1 MKQTFRLYKRGASGR
16 YYLQNNLTGQQESLG
31 TSDRAEALRLLCA
44 RNEADSQPAFNAQIA
59 RAYLTAGDP
68 LVGKRTWQQ
77 VMDAMVAGK
86 STMRKGTQDRCA
98 RAMKQPAF
106 ESLRSLTLLQTRAEH
121 FLQTLESGTHS
132 TNVFL
137 RRLHSFALALGWLP
151 WPVLRPAQWPR
162 ARGKDRR
169 GITWEEHRRLVA
181 VEKSAERRDYLEL
194 LWHVGAAQ
202 TDLASLTAADI
213 AWPHRTLTYF
223 RRKTGEPCVL
233 RYGPEMEAILK
244 RLPATGPLFPELSKI
259 DAADRARW
267 FGKRCRR
274 LKISGVTLH
283 SYRFAWAERA
293 MAAGYPERYAQ
304 ESLGHRSATVHR
316 SYAKKARVELPPLE
330 DFERAQ
336 VKVIPPPKTTEAAQ
350 PPAASEG

>member
-1 MKQTFRLYKRGASGR
+1 
-16 YYLQNNLTGQQESLG
+16 
-31 TSDRAEALRLLCA
+31 
-44 RNEADSQPAFNAQIA
+44 
-59 RAYLTAGDP
+59 
-68 LVGKRTWQQ
+68 V
-77 VMDAMVAGK
+77 
-86 STMRKGTQDRCA
+86 
-98 RAMKQPAF
+98 
-106 ESLRSLTLLQTRAEH
+106 
-121 FLQTLESGTHS
+121 
-132 TNVFL
+132 
-137 RRLHSFALALGWLP
+137 
-151 WPVLRPAQWPR
+151 
-162 ARGKDRR
+162 RGKDRR
-169 GITWEEHRRLVA
+169 DITWEEHRRLVA
-181 VEKSAERRDYLEL
+181 IEKSAERRDYLEL

-259 DAADRARW
+259 DSGDRARW

-283 SYRFAWAERA
+283 SYRYAWAERA

-330 DFERAQ
+330 EFERAQ
-336 VKVIPPPKTTEAAQ
+336 RKVVPMPTTTETVHVPSPAEAEKWT
-350 PPAASEG
+350 PKLRPAAKLDFARSARHEKEQIDEAKTQTVQWRLQGQGWPGGDDRNQNERADRARVSGASAAGDAVEKGAPRSHA